1 MTKLIIVE
9 SPAKGKKIAQLL
21 GSGFIVKA
29 SMGHINQLSNT
40 NMGID
45 IENGF
50 EPSFEITPTK
60 MKTVKEL
67 KDIAKKCDEIIL
79 AGDADRE
86 GEAICYH
93 VAKELGLNVETNKR
107 IIFHEITKKALK
119 EAVENPT
126 IINMKLVKAQQ
137 TRQILDKLMG
147 FEISP
152 LLWKKIQPKL
162 SAGRVQSPLLNLVIE
177 RENEIEGFNSS
188 NYFRTTGIF
197 SFEESEFNTVLD
209 KKFEKKDDVKE
220 FLEDVQDA
228 NFTVSDRKKGSK
240 TKKPSAPFTTSS
252 LLQEASSKLHLSS
265 KNVMDAAQ
273 KLYEAGKITYHR
285 TDSVCLSDEM
295 MNTLEGFIK
304 GKYGDDYFKKT
315 VYQNK
320 VANSQEAHEA
330 IRPTHIEEEVIEE
343 SNLGLFEKKLYGM
356 IWKRTVACQMSPAKY
371 DTMEIKIKN
380 DARDEL
386 FIGNAEN
393 LVFPGFL
400 KAYTFKEDN
409 EDEDTKEMSPY
420 EVLEKLK
427 KKDEVERIIIE
438 SVEKYTQGQ
447 GRFTEASLIK
457 KMQDTGI
464 GRPSTY
470 SSMIQKIQE
479 RAYVVKDTRDAGKGN
494 ISILTLD
501 KEIIEKSREI
511 TLKKEVNKLFPT
523 DVGKLTNTF
532 MKTEFLDLIKPEYTA
547 MMEEK
552 LDKIAEEDI
561 NWKDIIQE
569 FYDGFHPKVVTL
581 MGTIEEV
588 KNPNSRL
595 LGTDPQGK
603 QIIARTGPYGPM
615 VQCGTKA
622 EGDVKYASLEKGQTL
637 ESITIGEAIE
647 LLKYPKNFG
656 KYNGHDL
663 MLKKGK
669 YGPYLEYNKTTFS
682 LKNAKITDPDE
693 VDREKAI
700 EIISTQYGYQ
710 PKNQVKK
717 YSKSR

>member
-21 GSGFIVKA
+21 GSGYIVKA
-29 SMGHINQLSNT
+29 SMGHINQLSST

-50 EPSFEITPTK
+50 EPSFEIAPTK

-67 KDIAKKCDEIIL
+67 KEMAKKCDEIIL

-93 VAKELGLNVETNKR
+93 VAKELGLNVITNKR

-119 EAVENPT
+119 EAVDNPT
-126 IINMKLVKAQQ
+126 VINMNLVKAQQ

-177 RENEIEGFNSS
+177 RENEIENFNSS
-188 NYFRTTGIF
+188 NYFRTTGLF
-197 SFEESEFNTVLD
+197 SFEETEFNTVLD
-209 KKFEKKDDVKE
+209 KKFEKKADIME

-228 NFTVSDRKKGSK
+228 NFTVLGKKKGTK

-295 MNTLEGFIK
+295 MNSLEGFIQ

-330 IRPTHIEEEVIEE
+330 IRPTHLEEEVIED
-343 SNLGLFEKKLYGM
+343 SNMGLFEKKLYGM
-356 IWKRTVACQMSPAKY
+356 IWKRTVASQMAPAKY
-371 DTMEIKIKN
+371 DTLEVKIQN
-380 DARDEL
+380 DERDEI
-386 FIGNAEN
+386 FIGNSEN
-393 LVFPGFL
+393 LIFPGFL
-400 KAYTFKEDN
+400 KAYTFKEETEN
-409 EDEDTKEMSPY
+409 EETQEMSPY
-420 EVLEKLK
+420 EILDKLK
-427 KKDEVERIIIE
+427 KNDDVERIIIE

-470 SSMIQKIQE
+470 SSMIQKIQD
-479 RAYVVKDTRDAGKGN
+479 RGYVVKDTRDAGKGS
-494 ISILTLD
+494 ITILTLE
-501 KEIIEKSREI
+501 KEILEKSREI
-511 TLKKEVNKLFPT
+511 TLKKEINKLFPS
-523 DVGKLTNTF
+523 DIGKLTNKF
-532 MKTEFLDLIKPEYTA
+532 MNEEFLDLIKPEYTA
-547 MMEEK
+547 MMEER
-552 LDKIAEEDI
+552 LDMIAEQGI

-569 FYDGFHPKVVTL
+569 FYDGFHPKVVSL

-595 LGTDPQGK
+595 LGVDPQGK
-603 QIIARTGPYGPM
+603 QIIARVGPYGPM

-622 EGDVKYASLEKGQTL
+622 EGEVKYASLEKGQTL

-647 LLKYPKNFG
+647 LLRYPKSFG

-669 YGPYLEYNKTTFS
+669 YGPYLEYNKSTFS
-682 LKNAKITDPDE
+682 LKNAKINDPDE
-693 VDREKAI
+693 VDRERAI
-700 EIISTQYGYQ
+700 EIVSTQYGYQ
-710 PKNQVKK
+710 PKKVKAK
-717 YSKSR
+717 K